1 MERIMGYIQEQGT
14 GTPYQNA
21 GAPVNGTNEVQRMTI
36 GGTPTGGT
44 FKLAFNGLTTAAIT
58 WSATNNTLLTNIK
71 NALEALGNID
81 TVTVAEAT
89 ITSGIGTIDITFSG
103 VNVAKMAQNLITV
116 PYNDLT
122 GTAPTVAIA
131 EQTAGVTATQ
141 RDAAPGALLIDV
153 TNGALYQNVSVTP
166 EAPDW
171 NLISGN
177 GAAAVHFITQTV
189 DFDDFT
195 DGGAAVGTLQMT
207 GSIPAGAIFLYSKV
221 LVPAGF
227 AGNTSAALTIGDGSD
242 VDRYNTGTPSVFAT
256 AASGVQMGNPSG
268 NRFHTA
274 AIQPTLTVTANS
286 DFTAVN
292 AGQLVVTLFY
302 IPTV

>member
-1 MERIMGYIQEQGT
+1 MGYIQEHGL

-21 GAPVNGTNEVQRMTI
+21 GTPVNGTNEVQRMTI

-44 FKLAFNGLTTAAIT
+44 FKLAFDGLTTAAIT
-58 WSATNNTLLTNIK
+58 WSATNNTLLTNIE

-81 TVTVAEAT
+81 GVTVAAVSL
-89 ITSGIGTIDITFSG
+89 TSGIGTLDITFSG
-103 VNVAKMAQNLITV
+103 ANVGRKAQNLITV

-122 GTAPTVAIA
+122 GTSPTVAVA

-141 RDAAPGALLIDV
+141 RGAAPGALLID
-153 TNGALYQNVSVTP
+153 TSNGALYQNISTTP

-171 NLISGN
+171 NLVSGN
-177 GAAAVHFITQTV
+177 GAAAVHFISQTV

-195 DGGAAVGTLQMT
+195 DGGAAAGTLQMT
-207 GSIPAGAIFLYSKV
+207 GTIPAGAIFLYSKV

-227 AGNTSAALTIGDGSD
+227 AGNTSAVLTIGDGSD
-242 VDRYNTGTPSVFAT
+242 VDRYNTGTPSVFTT
-256 AASGVQMGNPSG
+256 AATGVQMGNPSG

-274 AIQPTLTVTANS
+274 AIQPTLTVTGNS
-286 DFTAVN
+286 DFTAIN
-292 AGQLVVTLFY
+292 AGQLAVTLFY

>member
-1 MERIMGYIQEQGT
+1 MGFIDEQGI
-14 GTPYQNA
+14 GAPYTNA
-21 GAPVNGTNEVQRMTI
+21 GAPVNGTDEVQRLTI

-44 FKLAFNGLTTAAIT
+44 FKLAFDGLTTAAIT
-58 WSATNNTLLTNIK
+58 WSATNNTLLSNIET
-71 NALEALGNID
+71 ALEALGNID
-81 TVTVAEAT
+81 GVTLAEDSL
-89 ITSGIGTIDITFSG
+89 TSGIGTLDITFSG
-103 VNVAKMAQNLITV
+103 ANVGKKAQNLITV

-122 GTAPTVAIA
+122 GTSPTLAIA

-141 RDAAPGALLIDV
+141 RGAAAGALLIDT
-153 TNGALYQNVSVTP
+153 TNGALYQNISTTA

-177 GAAAVHFITQTV
+177 GAAAVNFITQTV

-195 DGGAAVGTLQMT
+195 DGGGAAGTLQMDD
-207 GSIPAGAIFLYSKV
+207 SIPAGAIFLYSKV

-227 AGNTSAALTIGDGSD
+227 AGDTSAVLVIGDGSD

-256 AASGVQMGNPSG
+256 AATGVEMGDPSG
-268 NRFHTA
+268 GQFHTA
-274 AIQPTLTVTANS
+274 AVQPTLTVTSGS
-286 DFTAVN
+286 DFGSVS

-302 IPTV
+302 LPTV